1 MSKRY
6 EERRKY
12 RIGDFEYLLDDDDRT
27 AWIYEGN
34 SGGAKVYT
42 MPDKVEIDG
51 VIYTITSVEIGAYQT
66 PLDINLEEVIFP
78 DCYENFDE
86 YTFCNSPIKKVYLG
100 KGFQYYM
107 YWTLKSAADDFI
119 VEIDPDNPYLK
130 MSDDGHMV
138 LTKDGKELIYL
149 IHDLDEV
156 VVPEGV
162 ESIVG
167 CAISCKDK
175 LRRITFPSSLKKI
188 AGDGIIQIRFLEKL
202 VVPEGVTDIGLQAFC
217 GDWSLKLLDLPSTVR
232 EVQYEFIM
240 EDMCLE
246 KIILR
251 SPDVVRVDIYGDYWN
266 ERIPLE
272 TCHLVVPRQL
282 IPSYRSHPYWGWF
295 KHIDI
300 LND

>member
-6 EERRKY
+6 EERRRYK
-12 RIGDFEYLLDDDDRT
+12 IGDFEYLLDDDDRT

-34 SGGAKVYT
+34 SGDARVYT
-42 MPDKVEIDG
+42 MPEKVEIEG

-66 PLDINLEEVIFP
+66 PLDTNLEVVIFP
-78 DCYENFDE
+78 DSYEYFDE

-107 YWTLKSAADDFI
+107 YWTLKSAAEDVI

-130 MSDDGHMV
+130 TSDDGHMV

-149 IHDLDEV
+149 IHDPEEV

-167 CAISCKDK
+167 CAISCKHK
-175 LRRITFPSSLKKI
+175 LKRITLPSTLKKI
-188 AGDGIIQIRFLEKL
+188 AGDGIIQVWLLEEL

-217 GDWSLKLLDLPSTVR
+217 DDTSLKLLDLPSTLKEVR
-232 EVQYEFIM
+232 YDFIM

-246 KIILR
+246 RIILR
-251 SPDVVRVDIYGDYWN
+251 CPDVVKVDIHGNHWSDG
-266 ERIPLE
+266 IPFE
-272 TCHLVVPRQL
+272 TCHLVVPRRL